1 MIQNDIINS
10 IAKEYGLPQND
21 LFIKTIIDL
30 KRFNRTD
37 TDNNFVESR
46 ARLVAK
52 DILKKRIILLP
63 KYDYPVIKKL
73 ESKNYE
79 LRLVGWRVAKQ
90 ILENFHYIG
99 SYRKKSIQLG
109 LYYKI
114 PNGGSKLAGLMT
126 FSNYDL
132 HVRPDDIFYYFHQ
145 HELLNLARLYT
156 FQWVPYNTTSFF
168 MSLAFD
174 YIRKNYPEIRCLT
187 TCANLNV
194 GHTGS
199 SYKASNWIEIA
210 QFIGAPYLFLDD
222 KNVTMRSLVEI
233 CRTLDME
240 LIKKKLKGRLV
251 VSSEKVLP
259 QKIFIYI
266 LNKSDKRKF
275 IARRASHSIYF
286 EKWNFIPEYGLTDY
300 CQNKAINFEE
310 AKRKINN
317 IGRNV
322 VAGYVERDGEQFYS
336 AIAVKIGDSYFNIR
350 KSKRWREEFVNDS
363 NELPFVAELPDWGKT
378 LILICYD
385 VKRFSEIDMR
395 KEIGDRSIDTLFVL
409 SYWKNNFDILL
420 DCVKRVEQS
429 LKIKKIICSDY
440 FHGFQVIKY

>member
-10 IAKEYGLPQND
+10 IAKEYGLSQND

-52 DILKKRIILLP
+52 NILKKRIILLP
-63 KYDYPVIKKL
+63 KYDYPIIKKL
-73 ESKNYE
+73 EPENYE
-79 LRLVGWRVAKQ
+79 LRSVDWRVAKQ

-109 LYYKI
+109 LYYKM

-132 HVRPDDIFYYFHQ
+132 HVRPDDIFSYFHQ

-174 YIRKNYPEIRCLT
+174 YIRKNYPKIKCLT

-199 SYKASNWIEIA
+199 SYKASNWIEVA
-210 QFIGAPYLFLDD
+210 QFIGAHYLFLDD
-222 KNVTMRSLVEI
+222 KNVTMRSLVEM
-233 CRTLDME
+233 CGTLDMA
-240 LIKKKLKGRLV
+240 LIKKKLKGRLI
-251 VSSEKVLP
+251 VSSEKILP

-266 LNKSDKRKF
+266 LNKLDKRKF
-275 IARRASHSIYF
+275 TARRASHNIYF

-317 IGRNV
+317 IGKNA

-336 AIAVKIGDSYFNIR
+336 AVTVKIGDSYFNIR

-395 KEIGDRSIDTLFVL
+395 KEIGDRSIDSLFVL
-409 SYWKNNFDILL
+409 SYWKNNFNILL